1 MPVPDNAPPD
11 APPPADD
18 GGQAAPPP
26 DPNDPNTELSAE
38 EEAAFVD
45 RQLGITDSGAPFAV
59 RPGEGEEGDENGDK
73 ADKEAKPKSGEETPT
88 PSDDSD
94 TPPPNADDKKP
105 DEDAG
110 KPADEEPETPPAKED
125 KQATAETPQEVDSSD
140 LWVELTDA
148 NDKTFKIGVNDPVPE
163 DLVFKNDAQ
172 LAEFA
177 EARLEMKGTL
187 RERQAELEK
196 TQAEATAKENTAKSQ
211 EEQLASWDAEIQDLI
226 AAGAIEP
233 PKAKPG
239 DKEFMQ
245 DPSVQKIDA
254 VFKFM
259 AAENANRAKDSFA
272 TKQKIVSFGTAY
284 TLWTNDKAKKDA
296 EEAQN
301 KSNQVA
307 KERGSLVGGSSS
319 SSSGGGN
326 QNLYTQGS
334 AGSIHDLDFSDLE

>member
-1 MPVPDNAPPD
+1 MPPADNAPAAPAPGGD
-11 APPPADD
+11 NTPPPAP
-18 GGQAAPPP
+18 AP
-26 DPNDPNTELSAE
+26 DPNDPNTEMSAE
-38 EEAAFVD
+38 DEAAFVD

-59 RPGEGEEGDENGDK
+59 TPGE
-73 ADKEAKPKSGEETPT
+73 EAKKDGGEDDEKAEPKPG
-88 PSDDSD
+88 DN
-94 TPPPNADDKKP
+94 TPPDPNPDDKKP

-125 KQATAETPQEVDSSD
+125 KPASEAPQEVDTTD

-148 NDKTFKIGVNDPVPE
+148 NGKEFKIGVNDPIPE

-172 LAEFA
+172 LAELT
-177 EARLEMKGTL
+177 EARMEMKGTL
-187 RERQAELEK
+187 RERQAEYEK
-196 TQAEATAKENTAKSQ
+196 SKADAESKDNEAKT
-211 EEQLASWDAEIQDLI
+211 EEQQLAAWDTEIQDLI
-226 AAGAIEP
+226 GAGLIEA

-239 DKEFMQ
+239 DKDFLQ
-245 DPSVQKIDA
+245 DASVQKIDA

-259 AAENANRAKDSFA
+259 GVQNAERAKA
-272 TKQKIVSFGTAY
+272 NKPPITSFGTAY
-284 TLWTNDKAKKDA
+284 TLWSNDKAKKDA

-301 KSNQVA
+301 KSNETA
-307 KERGSLVGGSSS
+307 KARGALVGGSSS